1 MRIWLNHHF
10 KLSGRKCCWFAVLL
24 ITVLLFQPGYASDV
38 VRLTL
43 KPAAKVNA
51 DTIRLSDIASA
62 ADAAASRWETI
73 GAIEVA
79 RSPQPGQTRFVSVDY
94 IRIRLKQAGIDMGG
108 ILFKGPA
115 DVRVTRQATALP
127 VKPIREAIQTAIL
140 RQMPWPPEDVTI
152 SAIGFDENI
161 QMPTGELSYR
171 IVPNRGEDFLGKTIL
186 NLHLYVDGRV
196 VRKVWAHANISV
208 MADVVTL
215 VRPLGKHQHVEMED
229 LALKRRDLAGLPS
242 DAIRRIEDAV
252 GNRALRMIYPDTVL
266 RTSMISMPPV
276 VNRGDVVKIV
286 ASSGAMTITATG
298 LVKEQGRKGDM
309 VRVVNTDSKRIVT
322 ARVAGPGTVEV
333 DF

>member
-1 MRIWLNHHF
+1 
-10 KLSGRKCCWFAVLL
+10 
-24 ITVLLFQPGYASDV
+24 
-38 VRLTL
+38 
-43 KPAAKVNA
+43 
-51 DTIRLSDIASA
+51 
-62 ADAAASRWETI
+62 
-73 GAIEVA
+73 
-79 RSPQPGQTRFVSVDY
+79 
-94 IRIRLKQAGIDMGG
+94 
-108 ILFKGPA
+108 
-115 DVRVTRQATALP
+115 VTRQATALP
-127 VKPIREAIQTAIL
+127 VKPIREAIQRAIVQ
-140 RQMPWPPEDVTI
+140 QMPWPPDDVTI
-152 SAIGFDENI
+152 SAIRFDENI
-161 QMPTGELSYR
+161 QMPTGDLTYR

-186 NLHLYVDGRV
+186 NLHLYVDGQP

-215 VRPLGKHQHVEMED
+215 VRPLGKHQHVEMAD

-286 ASSGAMTITATG
+286 ASSGVMTITATG
-298 LVKEQGRKGDM
+298 LVKEQGRKGDL

>member
-1 MRIWLNHHF
+1 MRIRLNLHF
-10 KLSGRKCCWFAVLL
+10 KRSGRTCYGVAVLL
-24 ITVLLFQPGYASDV
+24 VTVLLFQLGEASEV

-43 KPAAKVNA
+43 KPAAKIHA
-51 DTIRLSDIASA
+51 DTIKLSEIASA

-94 IRIRLKQAGIDMGG
+94 IRIRLKQAGLDMDRM
-108 ILFKGPA
+108 LFQGPA
-115 DVRVTRQATALP
+115 DVRVTREAITLP
-127 VKPIREAIQTAIL
+127 VKRIHKAIETAIVQ
-140 RQMPWPPEDVTI
+140 QMPWPPEDVTI
-152 SAIGFDENI
+152 NAIRFDESI
-161 QMPTGELSYR
+161 QLPTGVLTYR
-171 IVPNRGEDFLGKTIL
+171 IVPNRKEDFLGKTIL
-186 NLHLYVDGRV
+186 NLHFYVDGKP

-215 VRPLGKHQHVEMED
+215 VRPLGKHQHVEMAD
-229 LALKRRDLAGLPS
+229 LALERRDLAGLPS

-252 GNRALRMIYPDTVL
+252 GNRTVRMIYPDTVL

-298 LVKEQGRKGDM
+298 LVKEQGRKGDL